1 MRRVLVAVVFVSVIT
16 GGVTGYMIRSVT
28 NSEPTIRLRSPIAA
42 HERRVAGYSAEDRK
56 VLDSHIRT
64 ALDGLEDS
72 GDPLV
77 IALAL
82 NAYTFDHFKR
92 VSFATGIS
100 GVDLLE
106 RGEAVCGGMAI
117 TIAEMLHAS
126 DITNRLTYLVG
137 GGVAHSMVEARLTG
151 DERVLLDPYHGIAYL
166 DSKVKHRPLSLEQ
179 VMSAVAAGRRDIVAV
194 YDGHRADGNIF
205 AAYVPLG
212 NQVREMTD
220 YSLLSFEQAHGA
232 GVSHAG
238 YVHRVVLDLEPG
250 MTLGSTE
257 WKPDSKWP
265 RPWTELSTLKG
276 QDGEYISWAY
286 QLGDNLSMG
295 YRVRHTYRLSSLVA
309 GNDYEL
315 AIHFAAAYAIPE
327 ISETPLLNIHRVD
340 DRANGSHID
349 IGIVSPDLKAFEPHV
364 VLFTFTARHDVELF
378 LAELSGIGTI
388 SAIGLQLKA
397 ARRKSS
403 LRSSKALI
411 RWSGR
416 STVISSMAPR
426 SHLVSA
432 SSKITAVGL
441 FKRSENRIG
450 VVPHLSTRHCSYAAR
465 RVSVSRRALQS
476 KVKNC
481 ALHPDYLC
489 ITQAR

>member
-1 MRRVLVAVVFVSVIT
+1 MRRVLVAAVLASVVT
-16 GGVTGYMIRSVT
+16 GGVTGYIIRSVS
-28 NSEPTIRLRSPIAA
+28 NSEPTIRPRSPVTA
-42 HERRVAGYSAEDRK
+42 HERRVAGYSAEDRE

-126 DITNRLTYLVG
+126 GITNRLAYLVG

-151 DERVLLDPYHGIAYL
+151 DERVLLDPYHGLAYL
-166 DSKVKHRPLSLEQ
+166 DSTVTRGPLSLEQ
-179 VMSAVAAGRRDIVAV
+179 VTSAVAAGRKDIVAV
-194 YDGHRADGNIF
+194 YDGHRTDGNIF

-212 NQVREMTD
+212 HQVRDMAD

-265 RPWTELSTLKG
+265 RPWTELSTLTG

-340 DRANGSHID
+340 DRASGAHID
-349 IGIVSPDLKAFEPHV
+349 LGIVSPDLKVFDPHIAR
-364 VLFTFTARHDVELF
+364 FTFTARHDVELF

-397 ARRKSS
+397 AR
-403 LRSSKALI
+403 
-411 RWSGR
+411 
-416 STVISSMAPR
+416 
-426 SHLVSA
+426 
-432 SSKITAVGL
+432 
-441 FKRSENRIG
+441 
-450 VVPHLSTRHCSYAAR
+450 
-465 RVSVSRRALQS
+465 
-476 KVKNC
+476 
-481 ALHPDYLC
+481 PDVHD
-489 ITQAR
+489 